1 MRGRLRWSLRRR
13 LVAAFVAVT
22 LVAIVAIALEVV
34 PTLESSLAQGRLG
47 ALARDTGAA
56 VDAADARSDRGLIA
70 AVSARTGAAA
80 TLLAPDAR
88 RGGALAQRRPAT
100 DSGMAPPELGTV
112 ARRLGELARSAR
124 RTTRVTAGDGGDL
137 RAVVAVPVPRTGP
150 EVGRRGVVVVEE
162 RLDDVARTVSL
173 VRRRV
178 VLGGLLGI
186 LVAAITGTVFAVG
199 LSTRLRRLEQG
210 SRDVAAGRFAT
221 RFEVDAREDELGSLA
236 RSLDTMQRQLREL
249 DSSRKRFIATASH
262 ELRTPLQSLSG
273 FVELLQ
279 DEELDE
285 QERDEFLGQLAVQ
298 VERLTRLTFDL
309 LDLSRLEAGGV
320 ELRPED
326 TDLQELAQRVAA
338 EFRPVVELQG
348 RALRVRLVGSSV
360 QQWCDPDRVAQI
372 VRVLVDNALKHSDS
386 DDAVEIRVA
395 RSGGAARIAV
405 TDHGPGIAPEEL
417 PHLFEPFHGTG
428 DGSGAGLGLAIARE
442 LAHRMRG
449 SLTVDARP
457 GTTTF
462 TLELPA

>member
-1 MRGRLRWSLRRR
+1 
-13 LVAAFVAVT
+13 
-22 LVAIVAIALEVV
+22 
-34 PTLESSLAQGRLG
+34 
-47 ALARDTGAA
+47 
-56 VDAADARSDRGLIA
+56 
-70 AVSARTGAAA
+70 
-80 TLLAPDAR
+80 
-88 RGGALAQRRPAT
+88 
-100 DSGMAPPELGTV
+100 MAPPELGTA
-112 ARRLGELARSAR
+112 ARRLADLARSAR
-124 RTTRVTAGDGGDL
+124 RTTRATEGDGSDL

-150 EVGRRGVVVVEE
+150 TAGRRGVVVVEE

-178 VLGGLLGI
+178 VLGGLLGV

-273 FVELLQ
+273 FVELLR

-285 QERDEFLGQLAVQ
+285 EEREQFLEQLAVQ

-338 EFRPVVELQG
+338 EFRPVVERQG